1 MEQMEQKKHKPMIR
15 KSVHRVMTILLAAV
29 VLVMSIPAYPAET
42 AADETASVTF
52 KKITLWRWERVYTRA
67 DAHKGGYCLLFW
79 GGDDRSEYFAVGH
92 HTDDD
97 DDLPGTLASS
107 VKGMNGAASGFYTE
121 TNRFIPGVDESCW
134 YAKYHEDYNNMPR
147 FVFYANDWDLYALHA
162 DNTCDMEFP
171 KCDWST
177 SDLKDFSHCVA
188 TGEDINDVPWDCVWI
203 YRHDGSLFGSDEK
216 LGVTG
221 SGKYISLYESKID
234 NDRKSFHM
242 FYGHQVSFTLM
253 PDVTVP
259 SGTTMKIEGH
269 MILDEGC
276 TLTVEPGAVLTVS
289 GEFINNGTIENC
301 GTVVLQP
308 GAQMYSAMLSGKSTG
323 SCGSILCVG
332 QHDNLF
338 KFDREGEG
346 NLVILDGAVLAMPDN
361 ESILVVG
368 RGASVVNNGILV
380 VPNSLLISDG
390 ELINTKNGV
399 VFLGKT
405 AQEDMYVNFDM
416 RYTGDASMRQY
427 LAEALLDLSD
437 STSGFGLMGTG
448 RTVSIRNDGNISC
461 SFRSVYVDN
470 PIENN
475 GEIEGIDGRYIK

>member
-1 MEQMEQKKHKPMIR
+1 MTRRFLLNKTA
-15 KSVHRVMTILLAAV
+15 HRVLTMLLAAV
-29 VLVMSIPAYPAET
+29 MLAVSIPTYPAGT
-42 AADETASVTF
+42 AAADETGTVTF
-52 KKITLWRWERVYTRA
+52 KKITLWRWERVCTRA

-79 GGDDRSEYFAVGH
+79 GGDDCSEYFAVGH

-97 DDLPGTLASS
+97 DDLPGTPASS

-121 TNRFIPGVDESCW
+121 TNRFISGVDESCW

-171 KCDWST
+171 KCYWDT

-188 TGEDINDVPWDCVWI
+188 TSEDNSSIPFDCVWV
-203 YRHDGSLFGSDEK
+203 YRHDGSPLGRDEK
-216 LGVTG
+216 LAKTG
-221 SGKYISLYESKID
+221 SGKYISLYESKVD
-234 NDRKSFHM
+234 NDRKNFHM
-242 FYGHQVSFTLM
+242 FYGKQVSFTLM

-259 SGTTMKIEGH
+259 SGTTMKIEGN
-269 MILDEGC
+269 MILGEGC

-289 GEFINNGTIENC
+289 DEFINNGSIKNY

-308 GAQMYSAMLSGKSTG
+308 GAQMYSAMLSDNAS
-323 SCGSILCVG
+323 SSRGSIACVG
-332 QHDNLF
+332 QYDDLF

-346 NLVILDGAVLAMPDN
+346 NLLILDGAVLVLPNDQ
-361 ESILVVG
+361 SILAIG
-368 RGASVVNNGILV
+368 KGASVVNNGILV
-380 VPNSLLISDG
+380 VPNSLIMSDG
-390 ELINTKNGV
+390 ELYNMKNGV

-416 RYTGDASMRQY
+416 RFTGDASMRQY

-437 STSGFGLMGTG
+437 GSSGFGLMGMGSTM
-448 RTVSIRNDGNISC
+448 SIRNDGNISC
-461 SFRSVYVDN
+461 SFNIVYAEN

-475 GEIEGIDGRYIK
+475 GEIEGIASWYIK